1 MSKIPILPLLVF
13 DGDCAFCTTSAMAG
27 QRWLGLDHVEPWQ
40 HLDLEHLKLTAAQC
54 EKAVQWV
61 GADGTVASAQYAVIE
76 ALRHAGAPW
85 SLLGRLMALP
95 GVHQFAGVVYRWVA
109 RNRSRLPGGTPA
121 CQLPP
126 RNDS

>member
-1 MSKIPILPLLVF
+1 MSESPILPLLVF

-40 HLDLEHLKLTAAQC
+40 HLDLEHLNLTAAQC
-54 EKAVQWV
+54 EEAVQWV

-76 ALRHAGAPW
+76 ALREAGPPW

-95 GVHQFAGVVYRWVA
+95 GVHQCAGVVYRWVA

-126 RNDS
+126 RSDP